1 MGLLK
6 WVGGGE
12 AEEEGHEER
21 EVSVSDEGVENRG
34 DFRGVGIGG
43 HGCGN
48 RRFLLGLEIEE
59 GKGNELLAFGVCL
72 IMNT

>member
-34 DFRGVGIGG
+34 DFGGVGIGG

-48 RRFLLGLEIEE
+48 RRLFWVWRLKKGRVMNYWRLE
-59 GKGNELLAFGVCL
+59 FV
-72 IMNT
+72 